1 MSLPATAGA
10 TGRPS
15 AFDGVFPESG
25 SEKKLFRRISLAL
38 SAANPHN
45 FAMFQ
50 AIRSALRKLSPGAS
64 HSGISTPACTTPA
77 EGQYFGVGEN
87 LRRAYFNGSLLGR
100 FVFDYLVGIIINT
113 LCAVVVSTVILPNET
128 FADCWVFSMC
138 IGSLIMWMV
147 DGSRLLIWGTGRPS
161 MPGLFGVILISIP
174 IGYFGGSYIA
184 SKILVLPSETVINHQ
199 IEHASPLFV
208 MILVVCLFLAWFN
221 WNQSE
226 LSELRARAEAEKAH
240 AAAVERQA
248 MQAQLQ
254 LLQAQIEPHMLFNT
268 LANLQGLI
276 GLDPTRAQYMLDK
289 LIHYLRA
296 SLSSSRAETTTLS
309 HEFELM
315 HAYLELMSVRM
326 GARLSYSLTLPPE
339 LERFAIPPMLLQPLV
354 ENAIKHGLEGK
365 IEGGRIDVLARR
377 EDGKLLISVADD
389 GLGLEASAG
398 AHYLNHG
405 TGLGVTNVR
414 ERLRAL
420 HGDAAALTL
429 EPNVPH
435 GAIATLTL
443 PFES

>member
-1 MSLPATAGA
+1 MFHTIRSTLRNWLPKVPQEGASAPNCAAPAG
-10 TGRPS
+10 G
-15 AFDGVFPESG
+15 
-25 SEKKLFRRISLAL
+25 
-38 SAANPHN
+38 HN
-45 FAMFQ
+45 FGLA
-50 AIRSALRKLSPGAS
+50 G
-64 HSGISTPACTTPA
+64 
-77 EGQYFGVGEN
+77 N
-87 LRRAYFNGSLLGR
+87 LRLAYFNGSLLGR
-100 FVFDYLVGIIINT
+100 FVLDYLVGIVINT
-113 LCAVVVSTVILPNET
+113 LCAVVVSNVILPNET

-147 DGSRLLIWGTGRPS
+147 DGSRLLIWGNSRPS
-161 MPGLFGVILISIP
+161 KPGMLGIILISIP
-174 IGYFGGSYIA
+174 IGYFGGSFIA

-226 LSELRARAEAEKAH
+226 LSELRAKAEAEKAH
-240 AAAVERQA
+240 LAAVERQA

-276 GLDPTRAQYMLDK
+276 GLDPPRAQYMLDK

-296 SLSSSRAETTTLS
+296 SLSSSRAESTTLA

-326 GARLSYSLTLPPE
+326 GARLSYGLMLPPE

-354 ENAIKHGLEGK
+354 ENAIKHGVEGK
-365 IEGGRIDVLARR
+365 IEGGRIEVIARR
-377 EDGKLLISVADD
+377 TDDKLLISVADD

-398 AHYLNHG
+398 PHYLNHG
-405 TGLGVTNVR
+405 TGLGVANVR

-420 HGDAAALTL
+420 HGDQAALSL
-429 EPNVPH
+429 EPNSPQ

-443 PFES
+443 PFEP